1 MNAVLFTAL
10 FCECAEG
17 PSSNGANGG
26 GNRCI
31 ICGAEKAVWWHAQG
45 SVTFGVAHTPIP
57 TSLAGPDLGLD
68 GLDCS
73 LSLIFEQTKTKCAAE
88 IGLPKAKEIMGAR
101 ALESLPTAF
110 FDWFVAGAK
119 FCMHAEVEA
128 QKSAMAYK
136 HHQEAKTKG
145 AEINADTIN
154 KALGGEFMSKVF
166 LFGLV
171 PRQVGD
177 LSRLLAFQPQYK
189 ARQMPPYRI
198 ITYVNNMRR
207 RPEDEAL
214 LRARPDVA
222 QGELVRVTDQF
233 CFCSLRLR
241 GSCRGITSCAGLEI
255 VDPRQL

>member
-1 MNAVLFTAL
+1 
-10 FCECAEG
+10 
-17 PSSNGANGG
+17 
-26 GNRCI
+26 
-31 ICGAEKAVWWHAQG
+31 
-45 SVTFGVAHTPIP
+45 
-57 TSLAGPDLGLD
+57 
-68 GLDCS
+68 
-73 LSLIFEQTKTKCAAE
+73 
-88 IGLPKAKEIMGAR
+88 MGAR

-119 FCMHAEVEA
+119 FCMHVEVEA

-166 LFGLV
+166 LFGLA

-198 ITYVNNMRR
+198 ITYVTTCAGGLKMRR
-207 RPEDEAL
+207 
-214 LRARPDVA
+214 
-222 QGELVRVTDQF
+222 
-233 CFCSLRLR
+233 C
-241 GSCRGITSCAGLEI
+241 
-255 VDPRQL
+255 